1 MKLQRELETEEE
13 LSAGKHIDP
22 ASDIFVDLAA
32 EEDKTSV
39 EKEQKL
45 GLGEMNGCAEPVM
58 HELEE
63 NVTESNES
71 GSSKWSFETFSEE
84 SGDIALLNPSNGER
98 ATPNIS
104 GRRDI
109 DDAEDPEAAAEDPEA
124 AAEFPENAVASP
136 VAEIVAEKV
145 TEIQLASSG
154 QWSTEET
161 PLKIVI
167 TPECQ
172 SKCVLY
178 PFFVNH

>member
-32 EEDKTSV
+32 EDDKTSV

-45 GLGEMNGCAEPVM
+45 GLEEMNGCAEPVM

-71 GSSKWSFETFSEE
+71 GSSKRNFETFSEE

-109 DDAEDPEAAAEDPEA
+109 DDAEDPEAAAE
-124 AAEFPENAVASP
+124 FPENAVASP
-136 VAEIVAEKV
+136 VAEIVAEQV

>member
-32 EEDKTSV
+32 EDDKTSV

-45 GLGEMNGCAEPVM
+45 GLEEMNGCAEPVM

-71 GSSKWSFETFSEE
+71 GSSKRNFETFSEE

-109 DDAEDPEAAAEDPEA
+109 DDAEDPEAAV
-124 AAEFPENAVASP
+124 EFPENAVASP
-136 VAEIVAEKV
+136 VAEIVAEQV

-161 PLKIVI
+161 PVKIVI